1 MANKYYVS
9 HHAVERLRQRLT
21 GSKLVMKTDAE
32 LRKLINEAIQH
43 GTVEQAFDPVVKE
56 DFSICKMPQFTD
68 HLGGVAVA
76 VLRKNNRKGAAPVA
90 VATIMPE
97 SYADK
102 KFAVGEWKRKNGV
115 PMNGIKG
122 LENVRL
128 ADEDPKP
135 DPVPDAD
142 ADKPLT
148 VLLTW
153 LYTDSTRRAG
163 LVEYGY
169 DAVTTPIKVML
180 DNPDIVSDS
189 IRVWREIPLSI
200 KREVKVEIGS

>member
-1 MANKYYVS
+1 MQLAHAERIQTPHDGQHLVVS
-9 HHAVERLRQRLT
+9 HPGTDVEHDAPRPARAREVTNDAQLVGQVRQLERRF
-21 GSKLVMKTDAE
+21 AE
-32 LRKLINEAIQH
+32 H
-43 GTVEQAFDPVVKE
+43 EQDGAFRTR
-56 DFSICKMPQFTD
+56 F
-68 HLGGVAVA
+68 
-76 VLRKNNRKGAAPVA
+76 R
-90 VATIMPE
+90 
-97 SYADK
+97 
-102 KFAVGEWKRKNGV
+102 
-115 PMNGIKG
+115 
-122 LENVRL
+122 
-128 ADEDPKP
+128 
-135 DPVPDAD
+135 VPDAD